1 MGTLSL
7 RTEVSPSFQGR
18 RPDRGTR
25 SKSCWVRASQ
35 QSVPRAQAGPPC
47 PSLGAAPRRGHS
59 LFLVPG
65 DRLHF
70 VVGQQVWAVT
80 HLHVH
85 HALLGLHLNELIGD
99 PFDGLP
105 AAPGKGREHLGQPS
119 PMSSQSS
126 RNKTGPTLGR
136 SNPLLAP
143 ILLLQCQALGLR
155 WRRSEKHGQSCQLCF
170 QPASSRP
177 LRPGSH
183 PASNWSPHFPVPFLT
198 ADRAVYKSEHVAPP
212 LCTLRAPI
220 AWNEIPACITPTP
233 PPPPASPALSV
244 KGTVELVP
252 TSGPLCLQLPSL
264 HGLSP
269 DRPVLAP
276 PLHSGPSS
284 SLTSSESHLRPPYLK
299 KAPLAFSAPSPELHW
314 LISQFPSPLQ
324 NAVAMAQGLLHLS

>member
-47 PSLGAAPRRGHS
+47 PSLGAAPLRGHS

-155 WRRSEKHGQSCQLCF
+155 WRRSKKHGQSCQLCF

-220 AWNEIPACITPTP
+220 VWNEIPACITPP
-233 PPPPASPALSV
+233 PLQPPQLFLSKGQSSLFPHLGLCVCSSPASTVFHQIVLCSLPRSTQAPAPV
-244 KGTVELVP
+244 
-252 TSGPLCLQLPSL
+252 
-264 HGLSP
+264 SP
-269 DRPVLAP
+269 PQRAISDHLILKRP
-276 PLHSGPSS
+276 H
-284 SLTSSESHLRPPYLK
+284 
-299 KAPLAFSAPSPELHW
+299 
-314 LISQFPSPLQ
+314 
-324 NAVAMAQGLLHLS
+324 